1 MRATHLQA
9 WKKIELK
16 EGEDFESLV
25 AEVKNSLNFSFNSLE
40 EVVTISLRKEEV
52 KRFPSKVIHLELM
65 LNVQNQC

>member
-1 MRATHLQA
+1 M
-9 WKKIELK
+9 KKLEPK
-16 EGEDFESLV
+16 EGEDFETLV